1 MPPAYSFLIQ
11 DKTTKKERARGR
23 EMDIEIIK
31 KERAGEKSIKY
42 LCIDAQCFSTFG
54 DWEST

>member
-31 KERAGEKSIKY
+31 KERASGREKHQI
-42 LCIDAQCFSTFG
+42 FVH
-54 DWEST
+54 